1 MSSQLAHSRP
11 AEILLVEDSQTDVV
25 LTREGFKRSKL
36 LINLHHVENGEL
48 CMRFLRNEAPYADAP
63 SPDLILLDLNM
74 PVMDGREVLA
84 EVVADEAL
92 RHLPIVVLT
101 TAEEY
106 QEIMTVYR
114 LRASSY
120 IKKPV
125 NFNEFQRVVQG
136 IGDYWFT
143 IVVLPKDVP

>member
-1 MSSQLAHSRP
+1 MSNQLAHSRP
-11 AEILLVEDSQTDVV
+11 AEILLVEDSPTDVV
-25 LTREGFKRSKL
+25 LTREGFQRSKL

-48 CMRFLRNEAPYADAP
+48 CMRFLRHESPYEDSP
-63 SPDLILLDLNM
+63 TPDLILLDLNM

-84 EVVADEAL
+84 EVVADEQL

-101 TAEEY
+101 TAEEH
-106 QEIMTVYR
+106 QEIMTVYK

-125 NFNEFQRVVQG
+125 NFHEFQRVVQG

-143 IVVLPKDVP
+143 VVVLPSDSR

>member
-1 MSSQLAHSRP
+1 MSNQLARSRP
-11 AEILLVEDSQTDVV
+11 AEILLVEDSPTDVV
-25 LTREGFKRSKL
+25 LTREGFQRSKL

-48 CMRFLRNEAPYADAP
+48 CMRFLRNESPYENSP
-63 SPDLILLDLNM
+63 TPDLILLDLNM

-84 EVVADEAL
+84 EVVADEKL

-101 TAEEY
+101 TAEEH
-106 QEIMTVYR
+106 QEIMTVYK

-125 NFNEFQRVVQG
+125 NFHEFRKVVQG

-143 IVVLPKDVP
+143 LVE